1 MSLKGYESL
10 ALAKT
15 LYELS
20 NRLKRLDVQAQY
32 LEVKGNGRAAKSV
45 ATANRHMSF
54 FFRVIEDNI

>member
-32 LEVKGNGRAAKSV
+32 LEVKGNGRADESV
-45 ATANRHMSF
+45 VTANRHMSF
-54 FFRVIEDNI
+54 FLRVIEDI